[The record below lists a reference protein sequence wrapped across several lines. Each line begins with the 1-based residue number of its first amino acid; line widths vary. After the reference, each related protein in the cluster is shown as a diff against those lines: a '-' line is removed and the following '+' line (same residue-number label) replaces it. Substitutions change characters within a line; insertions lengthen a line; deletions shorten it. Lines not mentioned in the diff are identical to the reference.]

1 MESACSASF
10 VQLCEVDVQR
20 LFVQHGYAN
29 ACVSCDVWY
38 SDATFCVENRID
50 SVGSQLSTMFC

>member
-29 ACVSCDVWY
+29 ACVSCD
-38 SDATFCVENRID
+38 ATFCVENRID
-50 SVGSQLSTMFC
+50 SVGSQLLTKFC